1 MKKNI
6 LLSLLL
12 ALAALPMAGF
22 GQSFILFEEDFE
34 NTPSSFTLNTDG
46 IAGAPIGTNT
56 WIINDEYDGFP
67 LYPETP
73 NQDSVLSGTIGGAPF
88 SNYLHIHDANSF
100 PGVANANYDPSNAS
114 DNFVE
119 LTSGFCTQGMT
130 NITFAFFYICEG
142 TVDDYGELY
151 YSADGDPW
159 TQVGLTKYNNT
170 DKWKYLSLIHI

>member
-1 MKKNI
+1 MPFLNLWNSIHDSRYTWAVSILQTTLPSCRSAPFYLSWETFLSPMKKNI

-119 LTSGFCTQGMT
+119 LT
-130 NITFAFFYICEG
+130 
-142 TVDDYGELY
+142 
-151 YSADGDPW
+151 
-159 TQVGLTKYNNT
+159 
-170 DKWKYLSLIHI
+170 LSLIHI